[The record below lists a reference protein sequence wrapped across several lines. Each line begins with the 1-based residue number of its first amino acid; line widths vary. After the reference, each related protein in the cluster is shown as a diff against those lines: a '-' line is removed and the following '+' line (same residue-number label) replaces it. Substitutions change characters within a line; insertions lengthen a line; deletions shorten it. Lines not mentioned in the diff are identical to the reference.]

1 MAKKKLTVEQV
12 AAALEQSHGLKTPAA
27 DLLGVKFDTLERY
40 VKASPTL
47 QAKIAAM
54 RHKRTDRAKIGLD
67 AAIERG
73 ESWAIIFTL
82 RAKID
87 PDGEFVG
94 EANRVDVTSKGNELG
109 ADDRDTRSEIL
120 RKLALIAAAT
130 GAGEVPNQPDG
141 STDNS
146 PGA

>member
-47 QAKIAAM
+47 QAKISAM

-94 EANRVDVTSKGNELG
+94 EANRVDVNLKSEEIVVRLVK
-109 ADDRDTRSEIL
+109 DDES
-120 RKLALIAAAT
+120 
-130 GAGEVPNQPDG
+130 
-141 STDNS
+141 
-146 PGA
+146 